1 MTLFNYMDEH
11 EQIKNLHNRI
21 NNLKSIDKSHQK
33 LNGELREE
41 VKSLRNDM
49 KLKDKEIGR
58 MMKTEDLY
66 GMLELLT
73 SKRSDYINGSSIVM
87 DGGYSAW

>member
-1 MTLFNYMDEH
+1 MSLFNYMDEH

-21 NNLKSIDKSHQK
+21 NNMKTIDKAHQK

-58 MMKTEDLY
+58 MMK
-66 GMLELLT
+66 
-73 SKRSDYINGSSIVM
+73 KINK
-87 DGGYSAW
+87 

>member
-58 MMKTEDLY
+58 MMKKINK
-66 GMLELLT
+66 LE
-73 SKRSDYINGSSIVM
+73 SRIN
-87 DGGYSAW
+87 DR

>member
-41 VKSLRNDM
+41 VKSLKNDM

-58 MMKTEDLY
+58 MMKKINK
-66 GMLELLT
+66 LE
-73 SKRSDYINGSSIVM
+73 SRIK
-87 DGGYSAW
+87 

>member
-1 MTLFNYMDEH
+1 MSLFSYMDEH

-21 NNLKSIDKSHQK
+21 KHLNLINKAHQK

-58 MMKTEDLY
+58 MMKKINK
-66 GMLELLT
+66 LE
-73 SKRSDYINGSSIVM
+73 SKLK
-87 DGGYSAW
+87 

>member
-1 MTLFNYMDEH
+1 MSLFSYMDEH

-21 NNLKSIDKSHQK
+21 KHLKLVDEAHQK

-41 VKSLRNDM
+41 IKSLRNDM

-58 MMKTEDLY
+58 MMNKINK
-66 GMLELLT
+66 LEKLVP
-73 SKRSDYINGSSIVM
+73 SYQINFDDFCKGE
-87 DGGYSAW
+87 

>member
-41 VKSLRNDM
+41 VKSLKNDM

-58 MMKTEDLY
+58 MMKKINK
-66 GMLELLT
+66 LESRLND
-73 SKRSDYINGSSIVM
+73 K
-87 DGGYSAW
+87 

>member
-11 EQIKNLHNRI
+11 EQIKNLHTRI
-21 NNLKSIDKSHQK
+21 NNLKTVDKAHQK

-58 MMKTEDLY
+58 MMKKINK
-66 GMLELLT
+66 LE
-73 SKRSDYINGSSIVM
+73 SKLNDK
-87 DGGYSAW
+87 

>member
-1 MTLFNYMDEH
+1 MSLFNYMDEH

-21 NNLKSIDKSHQK
+21 NNMKTIDKAHQK

-58 MMKTEDLY
+58 MMKKINK
-66 GMLELLT
+66 LE
-73 SKRSDYINGSSIVM
+73 SKLR
-87 DGGYSAW
+87 

>member
-1 MTLFNYMDEH
+1 MSLFNYMDEH

-21 NNLKSIDKSHQK
+21 KHLNLINKAHQK

-41 VKSLRNDM
+41 VKLLSNDM

-58 MMKTEDLY
+58 MMNKINK
-66 GMLELLT
+66 LENKL
-73 SKRSDYINGSSIVM
+73 K
-87 DGGYSAW
+87 

>member
-21 NNLKSIDKSHQK
+21 NNLKTIDKAHQK

-41 VKSLRNDM
+41 VKSLKNDM

-58 MMKTEDLY
+58 MMKKINK
-66 GMLELLT
+66 LE
-73 SKRSDYINGSSIVM
+73 SKLNDR
-87 DGGYSAW
+87 

>member
-41 VKSLRNDM
+41 VKSLKNDM

-58 MMKTEDLY
+58 MMKKINK
-66 GMLELLT
+66 LE
-73 SKRSDYINGSSIVM
+73 SRIN
-87 DGGYSAW
+87 DR

>member
-1 MTLFNYMDEH
+1 METMSLFNYMDEH

-21 NNLKSIDKSHQK
+21 KHLNLINKAHQK

-58 MMKTEDLY
+58 MMKKINK
-66 GMLELLT
+66 LE
-73 SKRSDYINGSSIVM
+73 SKLR
-87 DGGYSAW
+87 

>member
-1 MTLFNYMDEH
+1 METVSLFNYMDEH

-21 NNLKSIDKSHQK
+21 KHLKLVDKTHQK

-41 VKSLRNDM
+41 VRLLRNDM

-58 MMKTEDLY
+58 MMKKINK
-66 GMLELLT
+66 LE
-73 SKRSDYINGSSIVM
+73 SKLK
-87 DGGYSAW
+87 

>member
-41 VKSLRNDM
+41 VKSLKNDM

-58 MMKTEDLY
+58 MMK
-66 GMLELLT
+66 
-73 SKRSDYINGSSIVM
+73 KINKFESRIN
-87 DGGYSAW
+87 DR

>member
-1 MTLFNYMDEH
+1 METMSLFFNLDEH
-11 EQIKNLHNRI
+11 EQIKNLHDRI
-21 NNLKSIDKSHQK
+21 NNMKTIDTAHQK

-58 MMKTEDLY
+58 MMQKINK
-66 GMLELLT
+66 LE
-73 SKRSDYINGSSIVM
+73 SKLK
-87 DGGYSAW
+87 

>member
-1 MTLFNYMDEH
+1 MDEH

-21 NNLKSIDKSHQK
+21 NSMRILDKAHQK

-41 VKSLRNDM
+41 VKLLRNDM

-58 MMKTEDLY
+58 MMNKINK
-66 GMLELLT
+66 LENKL
-73 SKRSDYINGSSIVM
+73 K
-87 DGGYSAW
+87 